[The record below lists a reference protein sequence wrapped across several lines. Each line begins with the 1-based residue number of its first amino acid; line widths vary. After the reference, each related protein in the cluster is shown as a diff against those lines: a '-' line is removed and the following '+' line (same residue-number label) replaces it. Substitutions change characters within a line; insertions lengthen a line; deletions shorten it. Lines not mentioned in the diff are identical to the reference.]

1 MEKNQ
6 LKQLIDDP
14 IIQKICWFQLKSLI
28 LMFKHWFM
36 KTRFIALFIGSFAL
50 LQVQAQKVYS
60 TKAAVVRFVAVDDKD
75 IDATNSKV
83 VSRLEPNGK
92 LSFIMLMKD
101 FIFDMETM
109 QEHFNEEYVE
119 SDKFPRGFF
128 NGQIINIK
136 SVNFAKEGKY
146 PILVK
151 GNMQVHGVN
160 KAIQTN
166 GIIEIIKGQPKA
178 TAKFTV
184 TLKDFGIGGLLIKMV
199 ADKVDVEVVASYQ

>member
-1 MEKNQ
+1 M
-6 LKQLIDDP
+6 I
-14 IIQKICWFQLKSLI
+14 SL
-28 LMFKHWFM
+28 LVACFV
-36 KTRFIALFIGSFAL
+36 LV
-50 LQVQAQKVYS
+50 QVQAQKVYS
-60 TKAAVVRFVAVDDKD
+60 TKSATVRFIAVDDKD
-75 IDATNSKV
+75 IDATNKKA
-83 VSRLEPNGK
+83 VSRLETNGK

-101 FIFDMETM
+101 FTFDMETM

-128 NGQIINIK
+128 NGQITNIK
-136 SVNFAKEGKY
+136 SVNFAKDGKY
-146 PILVK
+146 PVIVK

-166 GIIEIIKGQPKA
+166 GVIEVVKGLPKA
-178 TAKFTV
+178 SAKFTV